1 MRQSSLY
8 REIVA
13 LGVEFA
19 LLSWFWILP
28 LAARIAKT
36 ESWSYKDVGVSVSV
50 TAILVLLGNLLGRF
64 KWAGYLVVTLFL
76 SIGSVVAIGN
86 ALSVGGHV
94 TGFAV
99 TAILDTNSAEL
110 REFLQQRFS
119 TSDYFWLSLLLV
131 PIGAIVLFRRG
142 LLRAPVRRTLIAPLL
157 ALALAPI
164 PAKAWETADLC
175 APSRG
180 QNLRRFSYPFHRY
193 PPLQVFLALGEAIG
207 EAGRLAAIPMQS
219 GSVPKVKR
227 HHDSVRARTHVV
239 IIGES
244 LSRHHMGLYGYFR
257 ETTPRLSGRA
267 GELFVFRDVISPQ
280 IHTVP
285 SLSAAFLLRHR
296 NGGVIATAFD
306 LINAAGYRTYWI
318 SNQPRHGVWESEVSK
333 IARAADVQTW
343 INSNSGGMQ
352 TDVIPSFDERV
363 LPELEKALRDSHPEK
378 FIFLHLMGNH
388 ADYSKR
394 YPKGFEMF
402 PPATPIAGR
411 TPAQARVINEYDNA
425 LVYNDHVIDAIIR
438 TVGSQTEESLV
449 LYFSD
454 HGEEVFD
461 HRSFF
466 GRSDRSITPFMTDV
480 PFILWLSPGY
490 RVRHPE
496 MVEEIT
502 RSTGKPYMFSEI
514 IHTVSDLAGF
524 DFEGKQPTKSI
535 VAASFDG
542 TAPRYIGSKN
552 YDVIREK
559 FASAGASTLR
569 YAALG
574 GCDRD

>member
-8 REIVA
+8 QEIVA

-28 LAARIAKT
+28 LVARIAKT
-36 ESWSYKDVGVSVSV
+36 EPWSYKDVGASVYFS
-50 TAILVLLGNLLGRF
+50 AILVFLGNLLGRF
-64 KWAGYLVVTLFL
+64 KWAGYLVVTVFLF
-76 SIGSVVAIGN
+76 IGSAVALGS

-94 TGFAV
+94 KGSAV
-99 TAILDTNSAEL
+99 TAILDTNFAEL
-110 REFLQQRFS
+110 SEFLQQRFS
-119 TSDYFWLSLLLV
+119 ASDYFWLTLLLA
-131 PIGAIVLFRRG
+131 PIGAILFFRRKLSRG
-142 LLRAPVRRTLIAPLL
+142 PAKRILIAPLL
-157 ALALAPI
+157 ALAVAPI
-164 PAKAWETADLC
+164 LAKAWKPADLC
-175 APSRG
+175 DPSRG
-180 QNLRRFSYPFHRY
+180 QNLLRFSYPFHRY
-193 PPLQVFLALGEAIG
+193 PPLQVFLALDEAIG
-207 EAGRLAAIPMQS
+207 EAARIAVIPMQS
-219 GSVPKVKR
+219 GSVPAVKR

-244 LSRHHMGLYGYFR
+244 LSRHHMGLYGYYR

-267 GELFVFRDVISPQ
+267 DELFVFRDVISPQ
-280 IHTVP
+280 VHTVP
-285 SLSAAFLLRHR
+285 SLSATFFLRHR

-318 SNQPRHGVWESEVSK
+318 SNQPRYGVWESMVSK
-333 IARAADVQTW
+333 IVRAANVQTW
-343 INSNSGGMQ
+343 INPNSGGMQ
-352 TDVIPSFDERV
+352 TDIFASFDERL

-388 ADYSKR
+388 ADYSMR
-394 YPKGFEMF
+394 YPKSFEVF

-411 TPAQARVINEYDNA
+411 ASAQARVINQYDNA
-425 LVYNDHVIDAIIR
+425 VVYNDHVIDAIIR
-438 TVGSQTEESLV
+438 TVGSLTEESLV
-449 LYFSD
+449 LYLSD

-466 GRSDRSITPFMTDV
+466 GHSELSITPFMTDV
-480 PFILWLSPGY
+480 PFVLWLSTVY

-496 MVEEIT
+496 IVEEIK
-502 RSTGKPYMFSEI
+502 RSPGKPYMFSEI

-524 DFEGKQPTKSI
+524 DFEGKQPAKSI
-535 VAASFDG
+535 VTASFDG
-542 TAPRYIGSKN
+542 SAPRYIGSKN

-559 FASAGASTLR
+559 FASAGASTLS